1 MVSARTRA
9 HKRPAKKQGKAKTQ
23 TGIVREMR
31 VTDIVAL
38 CPGADRVFEAYGI
51 YCAGCSMGGRESL
64 LEATQIHGFGD
75 GDIVE
80 LLDDLNVLLRKQ
92 PQRPQTLTVT
102 EAAAKALA
110 KVLKNEGKTG
120 SGLLVMLDA
129 EGDFCMEFRKEKLR
143 DELSFSHTNVPSVK
157 IFASPFTLSR
167 IGGAT
172 IDFREGRFKLDLPEA
187 TNPTS

>member
-1 MVSARTRA
+1 MVSARTRP
-9 HKRPAKKQGKAKTQ
+9 HKQPAKKLVKAKMQ
-23 TGIVREMR
+23 TGIVREMC
-31 VTDIVAL
+31 VADIVAL

-64 LEATQIHGFGD
+64 LEATQIHGFED

-80 LLDDLNVLLRKQ
+80 LLDDLNVLFRKQ

-102 EAAAKALA
+102 ETAAKALA

-120 SGLLVMLDA
+120 SGLLVALDT
-129 EGDFCMEFRKEKLR
+129 EGNFCMEFRKEKLR
-143 DELSFSHTNVPSVK
+143 DELSFSNVNVPSVK
-157 IFASPFTLSR
+157 IFASPLTLGR
-167 IGGAT
+167 IGGAA

-187 TNPTS
+187 ANPKS